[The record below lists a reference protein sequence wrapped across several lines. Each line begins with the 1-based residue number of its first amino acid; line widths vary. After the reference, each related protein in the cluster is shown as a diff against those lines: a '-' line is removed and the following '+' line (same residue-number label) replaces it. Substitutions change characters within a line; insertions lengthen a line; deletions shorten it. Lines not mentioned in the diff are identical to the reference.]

1 MFQTCQ
7 NVNYESEI
15 VASTVTD
22 ICNER
27 KVVLL
32 QSSQSEKFYS
42 KWTIMRIFH
51 VLGLSRLQTLF
62 AALLVLAVFTF
73 VWHYSL
79 NRTPAPANSRSG
91 KLTDFSGY
99 CSAASFNGRHAGALI
114 NLRFVVLLAKISKS
128 LVKGHRHHSQ
138 SDATQAVPR

>member
-51 VLGLSRLQTLF
+51 VLGLSRLQTLI
-62 AALLVLAVFTF
+62 AALLVLTVFTF

-79 NRTPAPANSRSG
+79 NRTPATANSRSG

-99 CSAASFNGRHAGALI
+99 CSAASFNGKREGALI
-114 NLRFVVLLAKISKS
+114 NLRIVVLLTKISKS
-128 LVKGHRHHSQ
+128 LVMGHSCHSQ
-138 SDATQAVPR
+138 YVAAQAMPR